1 MKPIKYLFLA
11 LIFVIS
17 TMLLS
22 GILMVGTASQT
33 TNVKVSPPAQNV
45 SLGQSFSVN
54 LTVEPHTAIAGAQFN
69 LQFDPS
75 LVQVNSVTEGNLFKQ
90 SGANTLFNPGT
101 INNAAGTVTNV
112 YGCILGKRNISTP
125 GAFAIIDLT
134 ARTLVGESML
144 ELFNVKITDSGGN
157 AVPIIVSNGTFTIFN
172 GPGPTPTPTPS
183 PTPTPTPG
191 GSGGGGGG
199 GGGGFT
205 IIQTPTPTPTA
216 NNTLNGSDSSVDCGD
231 FGTCRLTNEAPE
243 NIVLQEGTSLNVSK
257 GKNISFCFKEPGNDV
272 VRINYTAKTNAG
284 NINTT
289 VEILKNTSS
298 SVNVHVHAPEPDNV
312 YLYFNVWVGPCGYA
326 TAQNIENTSTS
337 IVFRVNKTWIRNN
350 DLDPTKTRITLYR
363 YEYYNKSWNVLPT
376 IKIRDDQSYLY
387 FRASPQSFGSFAI
400 TATAQKLVQKSPA
413 QTSTLTPTPTE
424 PTITETTTE
433 TENKLISIPRFYAI
447 FGLVGLL
454 IIAYRF
460 RRKPS
465 WLH

>member
-101 INNAAGTVTNV
+101 INNAAG
-112 YGCILGKRNISTP
+112 
-125 GAFAIIDLT
+125 
-134 ARTLVGESML
+134 
-144 ELFNVKITDSGGN
+144 
-157 AVPIIVSNGTFTIFN
+157 
-172 GPGPTPTPTPS
+172 
-183 PTPTPTPG
+183 PTPTPG

>member
-1 MKPIKYLFLA
+1 MREIKAIVGIVLVLA
-11 LIFVIS
+11 VAFIAPAMAQQNNVIS
-17 TMLLS
+17 IGDVQAAPGESITAP
-22 GILMVGTASQT
+22 ILINTAT
-33 TNVKVSPPAQNV
+33 
-45 SLGQSFSVN
+45 G
-54 LTVEPHTAIAGAQFN
+54 IAGIKINLSYNPTIVNVTDYTLGDFNDMDNTDISNAQ
-69 LQFDPS
+69 DGYVVIWVIEWSP
-75 LVQVNSVTEGNLFKQ
+75 Q
-90 SGANTLFNPGT
+90 SGDKTVANVELTAVGSAYDTSDL
-101 INNAAGTVTNV
+101 
-112 YGCILGKRNISTP
+112 NISILSLKDD
-125 GAFAIIDLT
+125 G
-134 ARTLVGESML
+134 GL
-144 ELFNVKITDSGGN
+144 EVADRSTE
-157 AVPIIVSNGTFTIFN
+157 NGTFTILN

-216 NNTLNGSDSSVDCGD
+216 NNTLNGSDSDCGD
-231 FGTCRLTNEAPE
+231 SGTCRLTNEAPE
-243 NIVLQEGTSLNVSK
+243 NIVLTEVTSLNVSK

-350 DLDPTKTRITLYR
+350 DLDPTKTRITLNR
-363 YEYYNKSWNVLPT
+363 YGYYNKSWNVLPT

-400 TATAQKLVQKSPA
+400 TATAPKLKLVQKMPA
-413 QTSTLTPTPTE
+413 QTQTPTPTPTE

-465 WLH
+465 

>member
-33 TNVKVSPPAQNV
+33 TKVKVSPPAQNV
-45 SLGQSFSVN
+45 SLGQPFSVN
-54 LTVEPHTAIAGAQFN
+54 LTVEPHTAIAGAQFS

-101 INNAAGTVTNV
+101 INNAAGTVTNS

-157 AVPIIVSNGTFTIFN
+157 AVPIIVSNGTFTILN

-183 PTPTPTPG
+183 PTPTPGGSG

-199 GGGGFT
+199 GGGGVM
-205 IIQTPTPTPTA
+205 IISTPTPTPTA
-216 NNTLNGSDSSVDCGD
+216 NNTLNGSDSSVDSGD
-231 FGTCRLTNEAPE
+231 FGTCCLTNEAPE
-243 NIVLQEGTSLNVSK
+243 NIVLTEVTSLNVSK

-298 SVNVHVHAPEPDNV
+298 SVNVHVHAPEQEPDNV

-350 DLDPTKTRITLYR
+350 DLDPTKTRITLNR
-363 YEYYNKSWNVLPT
+363 YYNKSWNVLPT

-400 TATAQKLVQKSPA
+400 TATAQKLKLVQKMPA
-413 QTSTLTPTPTE
+413 QTPTPTPTE

-433 TENKLISIPRFYAI
+433 TENKLISILGFNAI

-454 IIAYRF
+454 TIAYLL

-465 WLH
+465 